1 MAARLPNS
9 TEGMTRLRAARL
21 ARGISQVELAR
32 KAGISRATLCVAERA
47 PEAMSQETKHKLS
60 KALRLPMKEFAP

>member
-21 ARGISQVELAR
+21 ARSLSMMELAR
-32 KAGISRATLCVAERA
+32 KAGISRTTLYFAERA
-47 PEAMSQETKHKLS
+47 PEAMSDDTKHKLA
-60 KALRLPMKEFAP
+60 KALRLPLKEFIP